1 MSDASHSQ
9 EDAFSAPPAVA
20 KRRFFFDTDDGR
32 SLVGDE
38 EGLELEGPQAACDQ
52 AQAALADMVRD
63 VMPDGD
69 QRTLTIRVRNESG
82 KTVLKAT
89 VSLMVEW
96 EP

>member
-1 MSDASHSQ
+1 MSGSSHSQ
-9 EDAFSAPPAVA
+9 EDTFSAPPAA
-20 KRRFFFDTDDGR
+20 EKPRFFFDTYDGQT
-32 SLVGDE
+32 LVEDE
-38 EGLELEGPQAACDQ
+38 EGLELEGPQAARDQ